1 MARRSEPGFCP
12 WCPATGTDCCVCG
25 GSDGGAGPVAW
36 LWVVAAV
43 GVAAVAGVTLAGWWL
58 VR

>member
-1 MARRSEPGFCP
+1 MCE
-12 WCPATGTDCCVCG
+12 WCPKGGGDCCVCG
-25 GSDGGAGPVAW
+25 GSDGGASPVAW